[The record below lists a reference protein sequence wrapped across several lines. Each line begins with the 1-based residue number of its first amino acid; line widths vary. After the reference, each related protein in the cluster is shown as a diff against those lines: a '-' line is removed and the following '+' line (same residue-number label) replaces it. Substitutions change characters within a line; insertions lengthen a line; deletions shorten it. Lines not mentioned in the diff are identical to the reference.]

1 MNDARHL
8 RIRALLAR
16 EASPHRSE
24 LLGMLFEAVIA
35 QPIGQLVDRD
45 ALRDEILHGL
55 APERSARVAE
65 RHVLPALDRLARAL
79 LGRAEV
85 VRDLLSDA
93 GEQRLTT
100 LVRDERHPR
109 FAWLQGALDPADVRE
124 LITPIIQQQLMQ
136 FASKLP
142 IPGLGGGGLG
152 GLVGRLGKQVGQL
165 ADVGRSML
173 SGVVRDFSQSATSE
187 FRVALAARIE
197 SPDGQRILARM
208 RDRALAH
215 LLAARLDDV
224 VCDLM
229 QVPREEVARLV
240 SDVLAHGREQA
251 LVRSVL
257 EIELD
262 AQLETLAE
270 RTPRQLLEEFDMLDR
285 TRAQVLR
292 ALDPVLRQV
301 MNADP
306 FADWLAR
313 LLADADAS

>member
-8 RIRALLAR
+8 RIRALLAG

-24 LLGMLFEAVIA
+24 LLGMLFDALIS

-45 ALRDEILHGL
+45 ALRDEILHAL
-55 APERSARVAE
+55 APERSARVTE
-65 RHVLPALDRLARAL
+65 RHVLPALDRIARAL

-85 VRDLLSDA
+85 VRDLLSEE
-93 GEQRLTT
+93 GERRLNT
-100 LVRDERHPR
+100 LVRDDRYPR
-109 FAWLQGALDPADVRE
+109 FAWLRGALDPADVRE
-124 LITPIIQQQLMQ
+124 LITPIVQQQLMQ

-152 GLVGRLGKQVGQL
+152 GLMGRLGKQVGQL

-173 SGVVRDFSQSATSE
+173 SGVVRDFSQSATSD

-197 SPDGQRILARM
+197 SPEGRRILERM

-215 LLAARLDDV
+215 LLSARLDDV

-229 QVPREEVARLV
+229 QLPRDEIAQLV
-240 SDVLAHGREQA
+240 SDVLAHGRDQA
-251 LVRSVL
+251 LVRAVL
-257 EIELD
+257 ESELD
-262 AQLETLAE
+262 AQLETLVA
-270 RTPRQLLEEFDMLDR
+270 RTPRQLLTEAEMLER
-285 TRAQVLR
+285 TRVQVLR
-292 ALDPVLRQV
+292 ALDPVLRELV
-301 MNADP
+301 GGDP
-306 FADWLAR
+306 FAAWLAR